1 MKRCFAIVPGLL
13 VAALV
18 LAACGHRLPQQGW
31 ITLFDG
37 TNLDHWERVGS
48 ANWNLA
54 DGVVQADKLAAKGS
68 SFLVSKNSY
77 KDFELFVEFW
87 VSNDANSGIYFRCA
101 DRKNITDR
109 SCYEANVYD
118 MRPDPLYGTGAIVHR
133 AMVKPMPKA
142 GGKWNVYEIVARGP
156 DVTVSLNGTV
166 TVHMRDTELASGP
179 IALQYGAGVVK
190 FRSVQI
196 KPL

>member
-1 MKRCFAIVPGLL
+1 MKRFFAVVAASL
-13 VAALV
+13 VAALA
-18 LAACGHRLPQQGW
+18 LAGCGHRLPQQGW
-31 ITLFDG
+31 VTLFDG
-37 TNLDHWERVGS
+37 KNLDHWERVGS
-48 ANWNLA
+48 ANWTLV
-54 DGVVQADKLAAKGS
+54 DGVVQADKLAAKGAS
-68 SFLVSKNSY
+68 YLVSKNSY

-87 VSNDANSGIYFRCA
+87 VSNDANSGIYFRCS

-118 MRPDPLYGTGAIVHR
+118 TRPDPLYGTGAIVHR

-179 IALQYGAGVVK
+179 LALQYGAGVVK
-190 FRSVQI
+190 FRKVEI

>member
-1 MKRCFAIVPGLL
+1 MKRCFVIVPGLL

>member
-1 MKRCFAIVPGLL
+1 MKRFFAIVAGLL
-13 VAALV
+13 VAALL
-18 LAACGHRLPQQGW
+18 LAGCGHRLPQQGW
-31 ITLFDG
+31 VTLFDG
-37 TNLDHWERVGS
+37 KNLDNWERVGT

-77 KDFELFVEFW
+77 KDFELVVEFW
-87 VSNDANSGIYFRCA
+87 VSNDANSGVYFRCA

-118 MRPDPLYGTGAIVHR
+118 TRPDPLYGTGAIVHR

-166 TVHMRDTELASGP
+166 TVHMRDPELASGP

-190 FRSVQI
+190 FRKVEI